1 MSLVQIIYYFSV
13 IKSITYHNYFAL
25 LSCLILTPQLNFIT
39 LLYNTS
45 NIKFC
50 CFTMFHILKGHPKCL
65 VHAKTF
71 IQQKML
77 DRHGL
82 LSVLPLLKQNVR
94 IFSRGF
100 SSAFTSH
107 NPQKN
112 QSGHLFRSPFKPA

>member
-1 MSLVQIIYYFSV
+1 MSLVQYIIFLSLKV
-13 IKSITYHNYFAL
+13 NHNYFAL

-39 LLYNTS
+39 LLYNKS

-77 DRHGL
+77 DRHGF
-82 LSVLPLLKQNVR
+82 LSVLPLLKQNV
-94 IFSRGF
+94 
-100 SSAFTSH
+100 
-107 NPQKN
+107 
-112 QSGHLFRSPFKPA
+112 L